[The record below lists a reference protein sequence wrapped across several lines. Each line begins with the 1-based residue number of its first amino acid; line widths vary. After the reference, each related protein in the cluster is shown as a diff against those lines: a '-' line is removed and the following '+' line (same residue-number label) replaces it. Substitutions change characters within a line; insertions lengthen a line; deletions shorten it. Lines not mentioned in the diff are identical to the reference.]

1 MVLSLRSKRIIL
13 QNSEKN
19 NENMAAKIFISYAHR
34 DESFKDDLQIG
45 LASLKN
51 NGHIAAWDDHAI
63 MAGEEW
69 NHQIKDALY
78 EADIIILLV
87 SPNFLAS
94 RYVREQEIKIAMERH
109 TNPSDPAVV
118 VPVIIRPCDWKDNAF
133 SRLQALPKNSK
144 PITSWSNHDEAML
157 DVVSGIKK
165 LVMRKKDTPS
175 IQPTA
180 SATSSPATSYFSTP
194 PLEPKHLDTAKL
206 KKMIGAGK
214 TKNVIATLLADQNLD
229 GMVRNQV
236 IMMDQKFRT
245 LQNEKLI
252 GILSDENANR
262 KSAQIN
268 YGLLQILDNIS

>member
-1 MVLSLRSKRIIL
+1 
-13 QNSEKN
+13 
-19 NENMAAKIFISYAHR
+19 MAAKIFISYAHR

-51 NGHIAAWDDHAI
+51 NGHIAAWDDRAI
-63 MAGEEW
+63 LAGEEW
-69 NHQIKDALY
+69 DHQIKDALY

-87 SPNFLAS
+87 SPDFLAS
-94 RYVREQEIKIAMERH
+94 RYVREQEIKIAMDRH
-109 TNPSDPAVV
+109 ANPSDSAVV

-144 PITSWSNHDEAML
+144 PITSWSNYDEAML
-157 DVVSGIKK
+157 DVVSGLKK
-165 LVMRKKDTPS
+165 LVMRKKNAPATNIS
-175 IQPTA
+175 TA
-180 SATSSPATSYFSTP
+180 STTSPPIVTYVSTP
-194 PLEPKHLDTAKL
+194 PPEPQNLDTTKL
-206 KKMIGAGK
+206 KNMIGTGK
-214 TKNVIATLLADQNLD
+214 TKNVIASLLADQSLD
-229 GMVRNQV
+229 EMTRNQV